1 MTVSP
6 HNSRMVK
13 MVALVGGLAAA
24 LVPTAQATV
33 MADTGGAGGELRHA
47 GIVDLRSPDRRTP
60 VRDWAYADAG
70 ERAVGGEVGNVGIVD
85 LRTPDRKSPAREWAY
100 TDAGERAVVDVR
112 QTQPAVIDFRSADTR
127 DAVDGRYPTAPILVA
142 SGSNGFE
149 WGDASIG
156 AGVALGLMLLLLML
170 RQFTHRK
177 TPLPPASRISVSN

>member
-1 MTVSP
+1 
-6 HNSRMVK
+6 MVK

-47 GIVDLRSPDRRTP
+47 GIVDLRTPDRRSP

-70 ERAVGGEVGNVGIVD
+70 ERAVGGELGSVGIVD
-85 LRTPDRKSPAREWAY
+85 LRSPDRKSPAREWVSS
-100 TDAGERAVVDVR
+100 DAGERAVVDAKQAQR
-112 QTQPAVIDFRSADTR
+112 TVIDFRSADTR
-127 DAVDGRYPTAPILVA
+127 DAVDGRYPTASILVA

-149 WGDASIG
+149 WGDAGIG
-156 AGVALGLMLLLLML
+156 AGITLGLMLLLLML

-177 TPLPPASRISVSN
+177 TPLPPASRVSVSS